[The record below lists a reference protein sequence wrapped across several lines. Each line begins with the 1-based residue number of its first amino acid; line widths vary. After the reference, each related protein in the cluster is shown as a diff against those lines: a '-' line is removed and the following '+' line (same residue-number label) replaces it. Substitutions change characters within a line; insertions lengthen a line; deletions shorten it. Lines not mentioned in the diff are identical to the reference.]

1 MPVTSQEPIEKAERE
16 LAEVKGLVAEQ
27 FGLVMHR
34 FCRALAD
41 LNKKKLVRALQ
52 CLGRNCD
59 AAVFAPGSTTTVVPI
74 VTRL

>member
-1 MPVTSQEPIEKAERE
+1 VAPLPAASLFLNQRYRHYSVTPGGAMWDDLTSEAEDGLIEA
-16 LAEVKGLVAEQ
+16 
-27 FGLVMHR
+27 
-34 FCRALAD
+34 
-41 LNKKKLVRALQ
+41 VRALQ